1 MPVADIYQE
10 RSVIIRV
17 AFALIAILLVYWLL
31 RLQVLDT
38 PFRDKAE
45 AAGVSRQTEYP
56 ARGLF
61 YDRNGEL
68 LVVNAPMYDLLV
80 TYNQFEKNKDKF
92 DTLKFCRL
100 LGITPEYF
108 NENMTKNWRSGRFA
122 KSVPFVFLSK
132 ITPAQYA
139 AFQESIYEFPGFAVQ
154 LRNARG
160 YPHPQAPHLLGYI
173 GEVDQK
179 ILEDSASIYD
189 PGDYIGASGLEKFYE
204 YFLRGDKGVTHILK
218 DNLGRSIGQLD
229 EGKRD
234 KPPTSG
240 LDLLTTIDLELQAYG
255 EKLMANK
262 AGSIVA
268 IEPSTGEILA
278 MISTPGYDP
287 RLLVVGQQR
296 GQAYAALATDSLL
309 PLLNRS
315 VIAQYPPGSLFKPLV
330 ALIGLQEGVITAERG
345 VACGG
350 AYYLGGQ
357 RLTGCHAHPYCGN
370 VETAIQYSCNAYF
383 VTVFRD
389 IVDQFNEKTP
399 RRGLNT
405 FNDYLQRFGMGS
417 PLGVDI
423 PSELAGNYP
432 TSEDYDRKFRN
443 ETGWK
448 SVWIRSLGIGQ
459 GELLMTNLQMA
470 NLAAT
475 IANRGY
481 YITPHLVRAMRN
493 QDNQVVK
500 APLALDIHKTGI
512 DARHFEPII
521 NGMEKVVIA
530 GTARNAFIWDIPVC
544 GKTGTA
550 ENNQGSGEDHSI
562 FFAFAPKEN
571 PKIAIAVYIENG
583 GWGGSYAAPIASLMI
598 EKYIKRKIAPER
610 EYLEKRMLDANLLLK
625 NRRP

>member
-1 MPVADIYQE
+1 MPVADIYQD
-10 RSVIIRV
+10 RAFVIRI
-17 AFALIAILLVYWLL
+17 AFLLIALLLVFWLL

-38 PFRDKAE
+38 PFRDRAE

-61 YDRNGEL
+61 FDRNGEL
-68 LVVNAPMYDLLV
+68 LVVNSPIYDLQV
-80 TYNQFEKNKDKF
+80 TYNQFEKGKARF

-100 LGITPEYF
+100 LGITQEYF
-108 NENMTKNWRSGRFA
+108 VENMTKNWRSGRFS
-122 KSVPFVFLSK
+122 KSVPFIFLDK

-139 AFQESIYEFPGFAVQ
+139 AFQESLYEFPGFSMQ
-154 LRNARG
+154 LRNARS
-160 YPHPQAPHLLGYI
+160 YPHTYASHLLGYI

-179 ILEDSASIYD
+179 ILTDSVDIYA

-204 YFLRGDKGVTHILK
+204 YFLRGEKGVKHILK
-218 DNLGRSIGQLD
+218 DNLGRSIGVLD
-229 EGKRD
+229 GGSRD
-234 KPPTSG
+234 RPPTSG
-240 LDLLTTIDLELQAYG
+240 YDLLTTLDLELQAYG

-268 IEPSTGEILA
+268 IEPATGEILA
-278 MISTPGYDP
+278 MVSTPTYDP
-287 RLLVVGQQR
+287 RLLMVGQQR
-296 GQAYAALATDSLL
+296 GRAYAALATDSLL

-330 ALIGLQEGVITAERG
+330 ALIGLQEGTLNAQRG
-345 VACGG
+345 VPCGG

-357 RLTGCHAHPYCGN
+357 RLTGCHSHPYCGN

-383 VTVFRD
+383 VTVFREAID
-389 IVDQFNEKTP
+389 RFNEGTP
-399 RRGLNT
+399 RRGLDK
-405 FNDYLQRFGMGS
+405 FNEYLRRFGMGY

-423 PSELAGNYP
+423 PSEMAGNYP
-432 TSEDYDRKFRN
+432 TSADYDHRFRN

-470 NLAAT
+470 NLAAA

-481 YITPHLVRAMRN
+481 YITPHLVRAIRG
-493 QDNQVVK
+493 QDSQQGHPPFK
-500 APLALDIHKTGI
+500 FQKHLTGI
-512 DARHFEPII
+512 DARHFEPVI

-530 GTARNAFIWDIPVC
+530 GTARNAFIRDIPIC

-583 GWGGSYAAPIASLMI
+583 GWGGSYASPIASLLI
-598 EKYIKRKIAPER
+598 EKYIHGKISPER
-610 EYLEKRMLDANLLLK
+610 EYLEKRMLDANLLK
-625 NRRP
+625 RP